1 MLIVSYYNFGIKAV
15 EKAREILLHDGDIL
29 DAVEKGINVIEEDET
44 IRSVGIGGLPNFEGE
59 VELDAA
65 IMDGRSLKCGAV
77 AAVKRV
83 KYPISLAR
91 KVMEETPHVFIVG
104 DNALKLAKFFRM
116 EEIDL
121 PLKESYEEYLKK
133 KKEVDIKGYD
143 KESFRHL
150 AEDVIGHDTI
160 GVIAFKEGFAAGVSS
175 SGLGL
180 KIPGRV
186 GDSPVIGAGLYASNE
201 DGAAICTGV
210 GEIAIRLVAAKTSLD
225 LLKLGYSAQ
234 ESAREVIR
242 RVNEIRRRENMKY
255 SLGIV
260 VVDKDLNIGAAANY
274 KFKYVYWNSNDSVEI
289 LFEDAD
295 FLPP

>member
-1 MLIVSYYNFGIKAV
+1 MLITSYYEFGVKAV
-15 EKAREILLHDGDIL
+15 EKAREILLNGGDIL
-29 DAVEKGINVIEEDET
+29 DAIEKGINVVEEDVT
-44 IRSVGIGGLPNFEGE
+44 IRSVGIGGIPNFEGE

-65 IMDGRSLKCGAV
+65 IMDGRSLRCGAV
-77 AAVKRV
+77 AAVRRV
-83 KYPISLAR
+83 KHPISLAR

-104 DNALKLAKFFRM
+104 DNALKLARFFKM

-121 PLKESYEEYLKK
+121 PLKEAYEEYLKK
-133 KKEVDIKGYD
+133 KKNANIRGYD
-143 KESFRHL
+143 RESFKHL
-150 AEDVIGHDTI
+150 RDYIIGHDTI
-160 GVIAFKEGFAAGVSS
+160 GMIAFKEGFAAGVSS

-186 GDSPVIGAGLYASNE
+186 GDSPIIGAGLYASNE

-225 LLKLGYSAQ
+225 LLKLGYSVQ

-242 RVNEIRRRENMKY
+242 RVNEIRRREGIKY

-260 VVDKDLNIGAAANY
+260 VVDRELNVGAAANY
-274 KFKYVYWNSNDSVEI
+274 KFKYVYWNSDDSIDI
-289 LFEDAD
+289 LLNDAD